1 LADRVI
7 ASAAGAVH
15 DGGMEAGRALS
26 TAVVA
31 LAFTQLG
38 CSLLFLQE
46 APPPGVRPGKE
57 RDAPACTERNTLPVV
72 DTVVAGVSGALVLGS
87 LVSSDMPSPGHPTRE
102 ERITR
107 GVLLGTGALVG
118 GVSAVSA
125 MWGYYHT
132 NECRRYLHPPE
143 VERNPLSEPA
153 DPMPVS
159 Q

>member
-7 ASAAGAVH
+7 ASATGPVY
-15 DGGMEAGRALS
+15 DGGMRPGGVLA
-26 TAVVA
+26 TAVA
-31 LAFTQLG
+31 AMAFAQLG

-46 APPPGVRPGKE
+46 APPPGARPSKVREDPVC
-57 RDAPACTERNTLPVV
+57 AERNTLPTT
-72 DTVVAGVSGALVLGS
+72 DIVVAGVSGALVLGS
-87 LVSSDMPSPGHPTRE
+87 LVSADMPSPGHPTRE

-107 GVLLGTGALVG
+107 GVLLGTGALVAG
-118 GVSAVSA
+118 ISAVSA

-143 VERNPLSEPA
+143 AERNPLSEPA
-153 DPMPVS
+153 DPIPVS